1 MRYWIE
7 RFEAMAAAVS
17 FAECGE
23 WDTASTLEKKSA
35 SKRSDD
41 TAKVA
46 KRPDRRVRA
55 TAYHA

>member
-1 MRYWIE
+1 MRTWIE

-23 WDTASTLEKKSA
+23 WDTASTLERNSA
-35 SKRSDD
+35 SKRTDD
-41 TAKVA
+41 TAKVV

-55 TAYHA
+55 RAYHA